1 MIAPF
6 ALSMLWAQTQAG
18 FQYREYENDKISS
31 SEFAARRKAFMATL
45 PKGSVAVLVTNPL
58 HQRTN
63 DTDYRFRPNS
73 YFWYLT
79 GCEEQD
85 SALILAPDGITVD
98 GREVNEVLFV
108 QDKKPAQ
115 ETWTG
120 ILMGPAVAKDV
131 LKVQAVVSNTKFA
144 SILGSL
150 RPSSTSLIE
159 RPGGLEGTVRTMVNA
174 YDDWSRSVK
183 QDPQPTRTL
192 GVMRSIKSPAELALE
207 WKSIMATVEAH
218 KQALMSCEPG
228 MREYEIA
235 SLVEYVFAKNG
246 CESVAYG
253 SIVGSGVNSCVLHY
267 EENRKT
273 INKGDFLCMDVGG
286 EYHGYASDVTRSYP
300 ANGKYSSEQ
309 ATIYKIVQEA
319 QEAGVKACRAG
330 APFNSADQ
338 VARKIVAD
346 GLIRLGIIKTARE
359 MSQYFMHGTSHYVG
373 IDVHDTGDYG
383 PLKANQI
390 ITVEPGIYIKEG
402 SPCDK
407 KWWNIG
413 VRIEDTVLITDS
425 DAINMSGS
433 LLPRSMPEIE
443 KLMAMPGLGNRADGK
458 VGK

>member
-1 MIAPF
+1 
-6 ALSMLWAQTQAG
+6 
-18 FQYREYENDKISS
+18 
-31 SEFAARRKAFMATL
+31 
-45 PKGSVAVLVTNPL
+45 
-58 HQRTN
+58 
-63 DTDYRFRPNS
+63 
-73 YFWYLT
+73 
-79 GCEEQD
+79 
-85 SALILAPDGITVD
+85 
-98 GREVNEVLFV
+98 
-108 QDKKPAQ
+108 
-115 ETWTG
+115 
-120 ILMGPAVAKDV
+120 
-131 LKVQAVVSNTKFA
+131 
-144 SILGSL
+144 
-150 RPSSTSLIE
+150 
-159 RPGGLEGTVRTMVNA
+159 
-174 YDDWSRSVK
+174 
-183 QDPQPTRTL
+183 
-192 GVMRSIKSPAELALE
+192 MRSIKSPAELALE